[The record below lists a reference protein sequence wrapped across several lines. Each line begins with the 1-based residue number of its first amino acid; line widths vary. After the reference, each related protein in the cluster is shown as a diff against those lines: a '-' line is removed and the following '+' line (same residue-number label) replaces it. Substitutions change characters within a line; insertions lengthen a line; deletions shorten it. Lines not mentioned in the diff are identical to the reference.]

1 MELLGSASVFCF
13 CHVNRKQWCLLQYS
27 VWKWIFFALSLFSLC
42 CCFSTTVERESA
54 FSPEESAPTT
64 AIAVGAL
71 LLVLAR
77 SSRAIFLLYLFLK
90 EDRERKRAF
99 AVTVFSTRWCFHRWM
114 AAQQTE

>member
-1 MELLGSASVFCF
+1 M
-13 CHVNRKQWCLLQYS
+13 
-27 VWKWIFFALSLFSLC
+27 
-42 CCFSTTVERESA
+42 
-54 FSPEESAPTT
+54 
-64 AIAVGAL
+64 GAL